1 MPLGENIKKARL
13 LKGMNQKELAKAL
26 KEKDV
31 LVGNTSISNWEN
43 NINKPDPD
51 AISALCEILDVDANF
66 LLDFNKEAIKKADNE
81 IDNLLFSKA
90 KDLSDEDKITVMNV
104 IDAIKRKIDNENNN

>member
-13 LKGMNQKELAKAL
+13 LKGMNQKELAEAL

-43 NINKPDPD
+43 NIKKP
-51 AISALCEILDVDANF
+51 IMKLITYYSVRQKIYQM
-66 LLDFNKEAIKKADNE
+66 KIK
-81 IDNLLFSKA
+81 LPL
-90 KDLSDEDKITVMNV
+90 
-104 IDAIKRKIDNENNN
+104 

>member
-13 LKGMNQKELAKAL
+13 SKGMNQKELAEAL
-26 KEKDV
+26 KEKDI

-43 NINKPDPD
+43 NLNKPDPD
-51 AISALCEILDVDANF
+51 TISALCEILDVDANF
-66 LLDFNKEAIKKADNE
+66 LLDFNKEAIKRTDNE

-90 KDLSDEDKITVMNV
+90 KDLSDEDKIAVMNV
-104 IDAIKRKIDNENNN
+104 IDAIKRNIDNENND

>member
-13 LKGMNQKELAKAL
+13 LKGMNQKELAEAL

-51 AISALCEILDVDANF
+51 TISALCEILDVDANF
-66 LLDFNKEAIKKADNE
+66 LLDFNKEAIKKTNNE

-90 KDLSDEDKITVMNV
+90 KDLSDEDKIAIMNV
-104 IDAIKRKIDNENNN
+104 IDAIKRNIDNENNS